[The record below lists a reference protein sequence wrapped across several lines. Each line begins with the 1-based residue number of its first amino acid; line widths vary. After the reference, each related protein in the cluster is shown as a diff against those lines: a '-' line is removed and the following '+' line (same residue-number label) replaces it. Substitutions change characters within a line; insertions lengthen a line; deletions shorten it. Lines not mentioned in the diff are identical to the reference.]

1 MCPLW
6 GKKTDRRWV
15 AGLYSRRH
23 WEDRKLSSRCHQ
35 HALILLAYASICT
48 PASWAVILPLIAS
61 VFYHDALLSPTRS
74 LGSCQRSPL
83 TASHRDTGQFLQTE
97 RTNLLCWTAERARES
112 QRDVAVGFLLMQ
124 MKSWDSVLS
133 IISGAGHTVHHHL
146 VPLLWAAP
154 VLGHYLHQFSC
165 CNQQMEQPQWKPFL
179 SISEKRG
186 SEVKGRQGEKG
197 IEIRTWGGERKCG
210 NCARKGDSVQH
221 IKTEAQGQPG
231 RGECMRRYPNQD
243 GIIIF
248 FPFCTVVL
256 EQHCTKTEVN
266 KS

>member
-1 MCPLW
+1 MGCHPATNCICVLSW
-6 GKKTDRRWV
+6 CLVISHKVLGVMSKESPD
-15 AGLYSRRH
+15 SQPQRH
-23 WEDRKLSSRCHQ
+23 WPVSPDWTHQ
-35 HALILLAYASICT
+35 PPLLDS
-48 PASWAVILPLIAS
+48 
-61 VFYHDALLSPTRS
+61 
-74 LGSCQRSPL
+74 
-83 TASHRDTGQFLQTE
+83 
-97 RTNLLCWTAERARES
+97 RES
-112 QRDVAVGFLLMQ
+112 QRERERDVAVGFLLMQ

-133 IISGAGHTVHHHL
+133 IIPGAGHTVHHHL

-210 NCARKGDSVQH
+210 NSARKGDSVQH